1 MRGVF
6 ERSHATWVIALSFL
20 LAGCLAMLPMPDWLL
35 SFRPEWVV
43 VVLIY
48 WVVALPHRVGLGVA
62 WLVGFFLDVLEGS
75 LLGLNAL
82 ALTLI
87 AYMAVSLYQ
96 RLRMFTFLQQGLT
109 VLILVG
115 IYQLL
120 CFWILAIT
128 DHNTAEDLSFLAGAV
143 TSALVWPFIFVTLRH
158 YRRSFRVN

>member
-87 AYMAVSLYQ
+87 AYMVMSLYQ

-120 CFWILAIT
+120 CFWIMAVT
-128 DHNTAEDLSFLAGAV
+128 DHNTADDLSFLAGAV

>member
-6 ERSHATWVIALSFL
+6 ERSHATWVIALSFM
-20 LAGCLAMLPMPDWLL
+20 LAGCLAMLPMPEWSLAY
-35 SFRPEWVV
+35 RPEWVV

-75 LLGLNAL
+75 LLGMNAL
-82 ALTLI
+82 ALTLV
-87 AYMAVSLYQ
+87 AYLVMNLYQ
-96 RLRMFTFLQQGLT
+96 RLRMFTLLQQSFT
-109 VLILVG
+109 VLMLVG
-115 IYQLL
+115 IYLLL
-120 CFWILAIT
+120 CFWILTIT
-128 DHNTAEDLSFLAGAV
+128 DHNTAGTLSFLTGAV